1 MVDKF
6 IIQLEEQLADRN
18 VAIELSAPARTWLA
32 KKGYDPTYGARPLAR
47 LIQEEI
53 KKPLADELLFG
64 KLAKGGRATVGLKDG
79 KLTFS
84 FTASDA
90 PGRKGGGGSGRRG
103 GSGKR
108 PRVPE
113 YAS

>member
-1 MVDKF
+1 M
-6 IIQLEEQLADRN
+6 A
-18 VAIELSAPARTWLA
+18 
-32 KKGYDPTYGARPLAR
+32 
-47 LIQEEI
+47 
-53 KKPLADELLFG
+53 
-64 KLAKGGRATVGLKDG
+64 VGLKEG

-84 FTASDA
+84 FPASDA